1 MQKTEEAKLCLYCE
15 KPIDIRVGRKDRR
28 FCDEVCKN
36 KYHNTKTWNE
46 EQEIKRIQLL
56 LKKNRR
62 ILKKMFARKDKDE
75 IDRERLL
82 KEGFNFDFHTH
93 FVYTK
98 NKPHY
103 QYIVVFDYA
112 YRPLK
117 ENKEKFKV
125 VKAFEPKNE

>member
-1 MQKTEEAKLCLYCE
+1 MEKMLEEKLCLYCE
-15 KPIDIRVGRKDRR
+15 KPINLRVGRKDRR

-36 KYHNTKTWNE
+36 KYHNTKTWTE

-75 IDRERLL
+75 ISKERLL
-82 KEGFNFDFHTH
+82 KEGFDFTYHTH

-98 NKPHY
+98 HKPNY
-103 QYIVVFDYA
+103 QYTVCFDYA
-112 YRPLK
+112 YRQVEGDK
-117 ENKEKFKV
+117 YKI
-125 VKAFEPKNE
+125 VKAFEPKEE